1 MARIKFSELVKQ
13 TMTPESI
20 ARSRKKAVKEIAAME
35 LSELRDAL
43 RVTQVDLAERMKVSQ
58 AAISKLEKRNRNI
71 HVDQLRSIV
80 SAMGGNLIII
90 ADFEDRKVELSHI
103 GKPEDSY
110 VKKARRH
117 KTPAPKVRAPH
128 SQSAEPDASC
138 WGRKVR
144 PRSSQTEKKPRL
156 NRENASGSAKMSD

>member
-1 MARIKFSELVKQ
+1 MARIKFGDLAKQ

-20 ARSRKKAVKEIAAME
+20 SRSRNTAFEEIAAME

-43 RVTQVDLAERMKVSQ
+43 KVTQVGLAQRMKISQ

-103 GKPEDSY
+103 GKAGNSY
-110 VKKARRH
+110 AKKVRQH
-117 KTPAPKVRAPH
+117 KTPTPRVRVLH
-128 SQSAEPDASC
+128 SKSA
-138 WGRKVR
+138 
-144 PRSSQTEKKPRL
+144 
-156 NRENASGSAKMSD
+156 

>member
-1 MARIKFSELVKQ
+1 MARIKFNELAKQ

-20 ARSRKKAVKEIAAME
+20 VRSRKKAIEGIATME

-43 RVTQVDLAERMKVSQ
+43 KVTQVDLAERMKVSQ
-58 AAISKLEKRNRNI
+58 VAISKLEKRNRNI

-103 GKPEDSY
+103 GKAGDSH
-110 VKKARRH
+110 VRKVRRH
-117 KTPAPKVRAPH
+117 KAAAPKARAPH
-128 SQSAEPDASC
+128 SRSA
-138 WGRKVR
+138 
-144 PRSSQTEKKPRL
+144 
-156 NRENASGSAKMSD
+156 

>member
-1 MARIKFSELVKQ
+1 MARIKFSALAKQ

-20 ARSRKKAVKEIAAME
+20 ARSRKKAIEEIAVME

-43 RVTQVDLAERMKVSQ
+43 KVTQVDLAERMKVSQ

-103 GKPEDSY
+103 GKAGDAY
-110 VKKARRH
+110 VRKVHRH
-117 KTPAPKVRAPH
+117 KTPAPKVRALH
-128 SQSAEPDASC
+128 SQSA
-138 WGRKVR
+138 
-144 PRSSQTEKKPRL
+144 
-156 NRENASGSAKMSD
+156 

>member
-1 MARIKFSELVKQ
+1 MKELRISIRRQTVPSRTEERGTSLMARIKFNELAKQ

-20 ARSRKKAVKEIAAME
+20 ARSRKAAIEEIAAME

-43 RVTQVDLAERMKVSQ
+43 KVTQVDLAERMKVSQ

-103 GKPEDSY
+103 GKAGDPY
-110 VKKARRH
+110 VRKVRWH
-117 KTPAPKVRAPH
+117 KTPTPKV
-128 SQSAEPDASC
+128 
-138 WGRKVR
+138 
-144 PRSSQTEKKPRL
+144 
-156 NRENASGSAKMSD
+156 